1 MEDSINQDNP
11 KEATGFKLIFRAL
24 RHHNFQLF
32 FGGQSISLV
41 GTWMQRIA
49 MQWLVYRLTGSVFLL
64 GIVGFTGELPVFL
77 LSPVA
82 GVLCDRYNRHR
93 FLILTQTMAMIQALI
108 LAFLVMT
115 GTIQVW
121 HIIILSIFLGVIN
134 VFDMPV
140 RQSLLIDMI
149 EKRDD
154 LGNAIALNSSMV
166 NAARLIG
173 PSIAGI
179 LIATVGEGLCFLI
192 NGISYIAVIV
202 ALFAM
207 KLPHKAIKRQTNNIL
222 TELKEG
228 FTYTFGFPPMRSIL
242 LLLAVVSL
250 MGWPYQVLMPVFA
263 KDILKSGPET
273 LGFLMGAT
281 GLGALIGAV
290 SLAARKKVQGLPKII
305 ILAAGIFGSG
315 LIIFSLSRI
324 FIFSLFLMLIVGF
337 GMMVQMASSNTVL
350 QTIVADDK
358 RGRVMSFYTMAFR
371 GMTPFGS
378 LFVGALAD
386 KIGAPNTL
394 AISGTLCILGAILFA
409 RQISI
414 AENELHRRYVGI

>member
-1 MEDSINQDNP
+1 MENSINQDNP

-41 GTWMQRIA
+41 GTWIQRIA

-409 RQISI
+409 RQISAVQI
-414 AENELHRRYVGI
+414 KDAA